1 MTDTNAPLPGRNGGT
16 SRPRDRAGNLR
27 RVLDPLTPGREARQR
42 YETLVQEL
50 ADAVWEMDPALTEVR
65 FVSDRLADLVGRSPR
80 EMAADRAMWLR
91 DVVHPDDRQAFLDFM
106 TKLRT
111 EGTAEIEY
119 RGRHADG
126 HEVWLRTRA
135 HRVYDDSGKPRSVN
149 GVTADI
155 TALRAAQSELVA
167 SEQQYRLLVEG
178 LPVIPYRDALDGSKA
193 LYVGPRIEPLLG
205 YTQAQWLA
213 GGMEWWFRLVHPED
227 LLRVARATEES
238 IERQSPLSIRYRV
251 RHAESGWRWFDDE
264 AIVVQGDDGR
274 PLYRQ
279 GVLRDVTAEELATRA
294 QGEAEQRFRIMVEQL
309 PMAVYIDQPD
319 DTFTKVYI
327 SPQIERMLGYPVEQ
341 WMDNPEMFQSVLHP
355 DDREAVLAGQ
365 REWLERGGEY
375 QGEYRL
381 VTRDGD
387 AVWIREESIV
397 VAGDDGDAL
406 YTQGYLED
414 VTERRAAQRDLETSE
429 RRLRMVTD
437 NMNDV
442 IFLYGMDRKL
452 RYVTPSFEDLT
463 GFTVEELFARNFLND
478 VHPDDEARMLPLWR
492 AVFDGESY
500 TGAEFRIINS
510 DGREKWC
517 WSAGSPVRDA
527 SGAQIGVQI
536 RDADITARKKAELR
550 LRASEERSRLIIDT
564 TEDAFL
570 ALDAEA
576 LAMEW
581 NRAAAEMFGFER
593 DEVIGRDIIS
603 LVLAEES
610 YQAMAEL
617 LDRAAAAG
625 PDADHPPAELVG
637 RRRTGEEFPVE
648 VALWPLQT
656 GEDLTFN
663 AFIRDITERKLREER
678 VTFLAY
684 HDQLTG
690 LPNRTMFEHH
700 LDLVL
705 ARAAHDGTAAALL
718 YLDVDKFKHVNDT
731 FGHDAG
737 DELLKEVAKRL
748 RAAARASD
756 LVVRLGGDEFLI
768 VLGDVPVES
777 AATVAEGVARR
788 VCQAFERP
796 FDVGGGFTTSSSIGI
811 GLFPAD
817 AHDAK
822 SLLSAADL
830 GMYASK
836 RAERGGWTFA
846 SGDTQAA

>member
-1 MTDTNAPLPGRNGGT
+1 MTDTNAPLPGRSGGT
-16 SRPRDRAGNLR
+16 SRPRDRAGILR
-27 RVLDPLTPGREARQR
+27 RVLDRIAPGRARR
-42 YETLVQEL
+42 RFETLLEEL
-50 ADAVWEMDPALTEVR
+50 ADAVWEMDPALTRIV
-65 FVSDRLADLVGRSPR
+65 FVSDRLTDLVGRSPA
-80 EMAADRAMWLR
+80 EMQSDRSMWMR
-91 DVVHPDDRQAFLDFM
+91 DVVHPADHQAFADFM
-106 TKLRT
+106 ARVRT
-111 EGTAEIEY
+111 DGSAEVEY
-119 RGRHADG
+119 RAFHADG
-126 HEVWLRTRA
+126 RELWLRTRA
-135 HRVYDDSGKPRSVN
+135 HRVYDHRGRPRAVN

-155 TALRAAQSELVA
+155 TQQRAMQTELVA

-178 LPVIPYRDALDGSKA
+178 LPVIPYRDSLDGARA
-193 LYVGPRIEPLLG
+193 LYVGPRIEELLG
-205 YTQAQWLA
+205 YAPRQWLA
-213 GGMEWWFRLVHPED
+213 GGLEWWFRLVHPD
-227 LLRVARATEES
+227 DMLRVVRATEES
-238 IERQSPLSIRYRV
+238 IKRQTPLSTRYRV
-251 RHAESGWRWFDDE
+251 RHAESGWRWFEDE
-264 AIVVQGDDGR
+264 AIVVLGDDGE

-294 QGEAEQRFRIMVEQL
+294 QDEAEQRFRTMVEQL

-319 DTFTKVYI
+319 DTFTNVYI
-327 SPQIERMLGYPVEQ
+327 SPQIEGMLGYPVDQ
-341 WMDNPEMFQSVLHP
+341 WMGNPDMFPAVLHP
-355 DDREAVLAGQ
+355 KDRERVLAEQ

-375 QGEYRL
+375 RGEYRL
-381 VTRDGD
+381 VAEDG
-387 AVWIREESIV
+387 AEVWIREESKV
-397 VAGDDGDAL
+397 VTGDEGQAL

-414 VTERRAAQRDLETSE
+414 VTERLVKERELATSE

-463 GFTVEELFARNFLND
+463 GFTVAELFERNFLND

-492 AVFDGESY
+492 AVFEGESY
-500 TGAEFRIINS
+500 TGAEFRIINR

-527 SGAQIGVQI
+527 DGEQIGVQI
-536 RDADITARKKAELR
+536 RDADITARKRAELR

-581 NRAAAEMFGFER
+581 NRAASEMFGFER
-593 DEVIGRDIIS
+593 DEVIGRDIVT

-610 YQAMAEL
+610 HEAMAAL
-617 LDRAAAAG
+617 LDRAVAAG

-637 RRRTGEEFPVE
+637 RRRSGEEFPIE
-648 VALWPLQT
+648 VALWPLQA
-656 GEDLTFN
+656 GEELTFN

-737 DELLKEVAKRL
+737 DELLKEVARRL

-768 VLGDVPVES
+768 VLGDVPAES
-777 AATVAEGVARR
+777 AAAVAEGVARR

-822 SLLSAADL
+822 SLLSSADL

-836 RAERGGWTFA
+836 RAGRGGWTFA
-846 SGDTQAA
+846 SGDTRAA

>member
-1 MTDTNAPLPGRNGGT
+1 MTDTNAPLPGRPGGT
-16 SRPRDRAGNLR
+16 SRPRDRAGILR
-27 RVLDPLTPGREARQR
+27 RALDRIAPGRARR
-42 YETLVQEL
+42 RFETLLQEL
-50 ADAVWEMDPALTEVR
+50 SDAVWEMDPALTRIV
-65 FVSDRLADLVGRSPR
+65 FVSDRLTDLVGRAPA
-80 EMAADRAMWLR
+80 EMQRDRSMWMR
-91 DVVHPDDRQAFLDFM
+91 DVVHPADHQAFADFM
-106 TKLRT
+106 ARVRT
-111 EGTAEIEY
+111 DGSAEVEY
-119 RGRHADG
+119 RAFHADG
-126 HEVWLRTRA
+126 HELWLRTRA
-135 HRVYDDSGKPRSVN
+135 HRVYDHRGRPRAVN

-155 TALRAAQSELVA
+155 TQQRAMQSELVA

-178 LPVIPYRDALDGSKA
+178 LPVIPYRDSLDGTRA
-193 LYVGPRIEPLLG
+193 LYVGPRIEELLG
-205 YTQAQWLA
+205 YAPRQWLA
-213 GGMEWWFRLVHPED
+213 GGLEWWFRLVHPDD
-227 LLRVARATEES
+227 LLRVVRATEES
-238 IERQSPLSIRYRV
+238 IERQSPLSTRYRV
-251 RHAESGWRWFDDE
+251 RHAESGWRWFEDE
-264 AIVVQGDDGR
+264 AIVVHGEDGE

-294 QGEAEQRFRIMVEQL
+294 QGEAEQRFRTMVEQL

-319 DTFTKVYI
+319 DTFTNVYI
-327 SPQIERMLGYPVEQ
+327 SPQIEEILGYPVDQ
-341 WMDNPEMFQSVLHP
+341 WMGNPEMFPAVLHP
-355 DDREAVLAGQ
+355 KDRDRVLAEQ
-365 REWLERGGEY
+365 REWLGRGGEY
-375 QGEYRL
+375 RGEYRL
-381 VTRDGD
+381 VAQDGSE
-387 AVWIREESIV
+387 VWIREESKV
-397 VAGDDGDAL
+397 VTGDDGQAL

-414 VTERRAAQRDLETSE
+414 VTERRAAERDLATSE

-452 RYVTPSFEDLT
+452 RYVTPSFEELT
-463 GFTVEELFARNFLND
+463 GFTVAELFERNFLND

-492 AVFDGESY
+492 AVFAGESY
-500 TGAEFRIINS
+500 TGAEFRIINR

-527 SGAQIGVQI
+527 SGEQIGVQI
-536 RDADITARKKAELR
+536 RDADITARKRAELR

-581 NRAAAEMFGFER
+581 NRAASEMFGFER
-593 DEVIGRDIIS
+593 DEVIGRDIVT
-603 LVLAEES
+603 LVLAAES
-610 YQAMAEL
+610 HEAMAAL
-617 LDRAAAAG
+617 LDRAVAAG

-637 RRRTGEEFPVE
+637 HRRSGEEFPIE

-656 GEDLTFN
+656 GEELTFN

-737 DELLKEVAKRL
+737 DELLKEVARRL

-768 VLGDVPVES
+768 VLGDVPAES
-777 AATVAEGVARR
+777 AAAVAEGVARR

-811 GLFPAD
+811 GLFPVD

-822 SLLSAADL
+822 SLLSSADL

-836 RAERGGWTFA
+836 RAGRGGWTFA
-846 SGDTQAA
+846 SGDTRAA

>member
-1 MTDTNAPLPGRNGGT
+1 
-16 SRPRDRAGNLR
+16 
-27 RVLDPLTPGREARQR
+27 
-42 YETLVQEL
+42 
-50 ADAVWEMDPALTEVR
+50 
-65 FVSDRLADLVGRSPR
+65 
-80 EMAADRAMWLR
+80 
-91 DVVHPDDRQAFLDFM
+91 
-106 TKLRT
+106 
-111 EGTAEIEY
+111 
-119 RGRHADG
+119 
-126 HEVWLRTRA
+126 
-135 HRVYDDSGKPRSVN
+135 
-149 GVTADI
+149 
-155 TALRAAQSELVA
+155 
-167 SEQQYRLLVEG
+167 
-178 LPVIPYRDALDGSKA
+178 
-193 LYVGPRIEPLLG
+193 
-205 YTQAQWLA
+205 
-213 GGMEWWFRLVHPED
+213 
-227 LLRVARATEES
+227 
-238 IERQSPLSIRYRV
+238 
-251 RHAESGWRWFDDE
+251 
-264 AIVVQGDDGR
+264 
-274 PLYRQ
+274 
-279 GVLRDVTAEELATRA
+279 
-294 QGEAEQRFRIMVEQL
+294 
-309 PMAVYIDQPD
+309 
-319 DTFTKVYI
+319 
-327 SPQIERMLGYPVEQ
+327 
-341 WMDNPEMFQSVLHP
+341 
-355 DDREAVLAGQ
+355 
-365 REWLERGGEY
+365 
-375 QGEYRL
+375 
-381 VTRDGD
+381 
-387 AVWIREESIV
+387 
-397 VAGDDGDAL
+397 
-406 YTQGYLED
+406 
-414 VTERRAAQRDLETSE
+414 
-429 RRLRMVTD
+429 MVTD

-463 GFTVEELFARNFLND
+463 GFTVAELFERNFLND

-492 AVFDGESY
+492 AVFAGESY
-500 TGAEFRIINS
+500 TGAEFRIINR

-527 SGAQIGVQI
+527 GGEQIGVQI
-536 RDADITARKKAELR
+536 RDADITARKRAELR

-581 NRAAAEMFGFER
+581 NRAASEMFGFER
-593 DEVIGRDIIS
+593 DEVIGRDIVT

-610 YQAMAEL
+610 HEAMAAL
-617 LDRAAAAG
+617 LDRAVAAG

-637 RRRTGEEFPVE
+637 RRRSGEEFPIE
-648 VALWPLQT
+648 VALWPLQA
-656 GEDLTFN
+656 GEELTFN

-737 DELLKEVAKRL
+737 DELLKEVARRL

-756 LVVRLGGDEFLI
+756 LVVRLGGDEFLV
-768 VLGDVPVES
+768 VLGDVPAEL
-777 AATVAEGVARR
+777 AAAVAEGVARR

-822 SLLSAADL
+822 SLLSSADL

-836 RAERGGWTFA
+836 RAGRGGWTFA
-846 SGDTQAA
+846 SGDTRAA

>member
-1 MTDTNAPLPGRNGGT
+1 MTDTYAPLPGRPGGT
-16 SRPRDRAGNLR
+16 SRPRDRAGILR
-27 RVLDPLTPGREARQR
+27 RALDRIAPGRARR
-42 YETLVQEL
+42 RFETLLQEL
-50 ADAVWEMDPALTEVR
+50 SDAVWEMDPALTRIV
-65 FVSDRLADLVGRSPR
+65 FVSDRLTDLVGRSPA
-80 EMAADRAMWLR
+80 EMQRDRSMWMR
-91 DVVHPDDRQAFLDFM
+91 DVVHPADHQAFADFM
-106 TKLRT
+106 ARVRT
-111 EGTAEIEY
+111 DGSAEVEY
-119 RGRHADG
+119 RAFHADG
-126 HEVWLRTRA
+126 RELWLRTRA
-135 HRVYDDSGKPRSVN
+135 HRVYDHRGRPRAVN

-155 TALRAAQSELVA
+155 TQQRAMQSELVA

-178 LPVIPYRDALDGSKA
+178 LPVIPYRDSLDGTRA
-193 LYVGPRIEPLLG
+193 LYVGPRIEELLG
-205 YTQAQWLA
+205 YAPRQWLA
-213 GGMEWWFRLVHPED
+213 GGLEWWFRLVHPDD
-227 LLRVARATEES
+227 LLRVVRATEES
-238 IERQSPLSIRYRV
+238 IERQSPLSTRYRV
-251 RHAESGWRWFDDE
+251 RHAEAGWRWFEDE
-264 AIVVQGDDGR
+264 AIVVHGEDGE

-294 QGEAEQRFRIMVEQL
+294 QGEAEQRFRTMVEQL

-319 DTFTKVYI
+319 DTFTNVYI
-327 SPQIERMLGYPVEQ
+327 SPQIEEMLGYPVDQ
-341 WMDNPEMFQSVLHP
+341 WMGNPEMFPAVLHP
-355 DDREAVLAGQ
+355 KDRDRVLAEQ
-365 REWLERGGEY
+365 REWLSRGGEY
-375 QGEYRL
+375 RGEYRL
-381 VTRDGD
+381 VAQDGSE
-387 AVWIREESIV
+387 VWIREESKV
-397 VAGDDGDAL
+397 VTGDDGQAL

-414 VTERRAAQRDLETSE
+414 VTERRAAERDLATSE

-452 RYVTPSFEDLT
+452 RYVTPSFEELT
-463 GFTVEELFARNFLND
+463 GFTVAELFERNFLND

-492 AVFDGESY
+492 AVFAGESY
-500 TGAEFRIINS
+500 TGAEFRIINR

-527 SGAQIGVQI
+527 GGEQIGVQI
-536 RDADITARKKAELR
+536 RDADITARKRAELR

-581 NRAAAEMFGFER
+581 NRAASEMFGFDR
-593 DEVIGRDIIS
+593 DEVIGRDIVT

-610 YQAMAEL
+610 HEAMAAL
-617 LDRAAAAG
+617 LDRAVAAG

-637 RRRTGEEFPVE
+637 RRRSGEEFPIE

-656 GEDLTFN
+656 GEELTFN

-737 DELLKEVAKRL
+737 DELLKEVARRL

-768 VLGDVPVES
+768 VLGDVPAES
-777 AATVAEGVARR
+777 AAAVAEGVARR
-788 VCQAFERP
+788 VCLAFERP

-811 GLFPAD
+811 GLFPVD

-822 SLLSAADL
+822 SLLSSADL

-836 RAERGGWTFA
+836 RAGCGGWTFA
-846 SGDTQAA
+846 SGDTRAA

>member
-1 MTDTNAPLPGRNGGT
+1 MTDTNAPLPGRPGGT
-16 SRPRDRAGNLR
+16 SRPRDRAGIFR
-27 RVLDPLTPGREARQR
+27 RALDRIAPGRARR
-42 YETLVQEL
+42 RFETLVQEL
-50 ADAVWEMDPALTEVR
+50 SDAVWEMDPALTRIV
-65 FVSDRLADLVGRSPR
+65 FVSDRLTDLVGRSPA
-80 EMAADRAMWLR
+80 EMQRDRSMWMR
-91 DVVHPDDRQAFLDFM
+91 DVVHPADHQAFANFM
-106 TKLRT
+106 ARVRT
-111 EGTAEIEY
+111 DGSAEVEY
-119 RGRHADG
+119 RAFHADG
-126 HEVWLRTRA
+126 RELWLRTRA
-135 HRVYDDSGKPRSVN
+135 HRVYDHRGRPRAVN

-155 TALRAAQSELVA
+155 TQQRAMQSELVA

-178 LPVIPYRDALDGSKA
+178 LPVIPYRDSLDGTRA
-193 LYVGPRIEPLLG
+193 LYVGPRIEELLG
-205 YTQAQWLA
+205 YAPRQWLA
-213 GGMEWWFRLVHPED
+213 GGLEWWFRLVHPDD
-227 LLRVARATEES
+227 LLRVVRATEES
-238 IERQSPLSIRYRV
+238 IERQSPLSTRYRV
-251 RHAESGWRWFDDE
+251 RHAESGWRWFEDE
-264 AIVVQGDDGR
+264 AIVVHGDDGE

-294 QGEAEQRFRIMVEQL
+294 QGEAEQRFRTMVEQL

-319 DTFTKVYI
+319 DTFTNVYI
-327 SPQIERMLGYPVEQ
+327 SPQIEGMLGYPVDQ
-341 WMDNPEMFQSVLHP
+341 WMGNPDMFPAVLHP
-355 DDREAVLAGQ
+355 KDRDRVLAEQ
-365 REWLERGGEY
+365 REWLDRGGEY
-375 QGEYRL
+375 RGEYRL
-381 VTRDGD
+381 VAQDG
-387 AVWIREESIV
+387 AEVWIREESKV
-397 VAGDDGDAL
+397 VTGEDGQAL

-414 VTERRAAQRDLETSE
+414 VTERRAAERDLATSE

-452 RYVTPSFEDLT
+452 RYVTPSFEELT
-463 GFTVEELFARNFLND
+463 GFTVAELFERNFLND
-478 VHPDDEARMLPLWR
+478 VHPDDETRMLPLWR
-492 AVFDGESY
+492 AVFAGESY
-500 TGAEFRIINS
+500 TGAEFRIINR

-527 SGAQIGVQI
+527 SGEQIGVQI
-536 RDADITARKKAELR
+536 RDADITARKRAELR

-593 DEVIGRDIIS
+593 DEVIGRDIVT
-603 LVLAEES
+603 LVLAEQSQE
-610 YQAMAEL
+610 AMAAL
-617 LDRAAAAG
+617 LDRAVAAG

-637 RRRTGEEFPVE
+637 RRRSGEEFPIE

-656 GEDLTFN
+656 GEELTFN

-737 DELLKEVAKRL
+737 DELLKEVARRL

-768 VLGDVPVES
+768 VLGDVPAES
-777 AATVAEGVARR
+777 AAAVAEGVARR

-796 FDVGGGFTTSSSIGI
+796 FDVGGGFATSSSIGI

-822 SLLSAADL
+822 SLLSSADL

-836 RAERGGWTFA
+836 RAGRGGWTFA
-846 SGDTQAA
+846 SGDTRAA